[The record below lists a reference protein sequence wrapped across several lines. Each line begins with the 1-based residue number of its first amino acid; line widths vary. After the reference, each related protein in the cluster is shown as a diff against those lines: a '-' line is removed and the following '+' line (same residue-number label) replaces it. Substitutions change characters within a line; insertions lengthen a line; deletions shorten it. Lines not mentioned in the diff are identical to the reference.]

1 MQTVK
6 IAAAF
11 AVMAWL
17 TGCAGLPLAGVVG
30 GAEVASVV
38 NTDKTLTDHVASNLT
53 GHDCSTVKVKSRGK
67 YCIDQNSIPAPQ
79 PAVYC
84 YRSLG
89 DINCYE
95 NPDPYA
101 NGAVQ
106 VAPPPR

>member
-1 MQTVK
+1 M
-6 IAAAF
+6 I
-11 AVMAWL
+11 WL

-53 GHDCSTVKVKSRGK
+53 GRECSTLKIKSRGK
-67 YCIDQNSIPAPQ
+67 YCIDPNSIPDPE

-89 DINCYE
+89 DITCYDR
-95 NPDPYA
+95 PDPYT
-101 NGAVQ
+101 NGASAVS
-106 VAPPPR
+106 PPAR